1 MKKQAIYFLLLGL
14 FATMSVKAQTEIQIK
29 TQIKTQTRA
38 EKAICQVLAQQTQ
51 AWNEGNLADFMAGY
65 WQSDSLK
72 FIGKRG
78 ISYGWKTTLENYRKS
93 YPDKIAMGYLTFDIV
108 SLEQTSNKTA
118 FVIGKWQLKREKDEL
133 QGYFTLFWRKIN
145 GKWLIVADHSS

>member
-1 MKKQAIYFLLLGL
+1 MKKRIIYFLLLGL
-14 FATMSVKAQTEIQIK
+14 FVAMSAKAQINAQT
-29 TQIKTQTRA
+29 KTQTKA
-38 EKAICQVLAQQTQ
+38 EKAIRQVLAQQTQ
-51 AWNEGNLADFMAGY
+51 AWNEGSLENFMAGY

-78 ISYGWKTTLENYRKS
+78 ISYGWQTTLENYKKS
-93 YPDKIAMGYLTFDIV
+93 YPDKTAMGYLTFEIV
-108 SLEQTSNKTA
+108 SLEKTSNKTA
-118 FVIGKWQLKREKDEL
+118 FVIGKWKLKREKDEL